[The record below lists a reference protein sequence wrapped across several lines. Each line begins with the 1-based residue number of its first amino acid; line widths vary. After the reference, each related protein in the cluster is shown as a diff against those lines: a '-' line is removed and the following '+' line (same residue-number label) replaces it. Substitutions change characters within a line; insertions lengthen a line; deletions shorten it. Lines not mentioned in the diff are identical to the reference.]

1 MTVPSLRYITD
12 EDALGEFC
20 RCLRGASRLAV
31 DTEFVGEDTFVPRL
45 ELVQVATADLSAVID
60 VPATRS
66 LDPLWEVLADSA
78 TEKIVHAGRQDLE
91 LIYGHA
97 KQVPSPVF
105 DTQMAAAMV
114 GYGTQISYAQLVE
127 RVVGT
132 KLAKSHTLTNWS
144 HRPLTDEQLAYALED
159 VQYLLPVHDHLVQR
173 LRSLGRHG
181 WMQEEF
187 ARLTGSLTD
196 GSRDPRQ
203 RYQRI
208 KGWEGLKPQAAA
220 VLRELVAWRDE
231 EARQRN
237 VPRGRIMRD
246 EVLLQLARHVPKSI
260 SALRAT
266 RGLNGS
272 VVDRSGEAIME
283 AVRRGLAI
291 PSSEWPAVSKPR
303 KPEPVSIGLVEV
315 LQAVLKA
322 RAAELNI
329 APTLLA
335 TSTDLQALIDGRHT
349 RRPEPIPLLQGWRRE
364 LAGNL
369 LLEVLD
375 GNIHLSVDAK
385 TGRVKLTKD
394 GEPPVGAAQ
403 TAL

>member
-1 MTVPSLRYITD
+1 LA
-12 EDALGEFC
+12 ELC
-20 RCLRGASRLAV
+20 RQLRGASRLAV

-45 ELVQVATADLSAVID
+45 ELVQVATTELSAVID
-60 VPATRS
+60 VPATES
-66 LDPLWEVLADSA
+66 LDALWDLLADA
-78 TEKIVHAGRQDLE
+78 GIEKIVHAGRQDLE
-91 LIYGHA
+91 LVYAHA

-127 RVVGT
+127 RVVGA

-159 VQYLLPVHDHLVQR
+159 VHYLLPVHDHLVQR
-173 LRSLGRHG
+173 LRNLGRHE
-181 WMQEEF
+181 WVQEEF

-196 GSRDPRQ
+196 GSRDPRL

-231 EARQRN
+231 EARRRN
-237 VPRGRIMRD
+237 VPRGRIVRD
-246 EVLLQLARHVPKSI
+246 EVLLQLARHSPKTL

-272 VVDRSGEAIME
+272 QAERYGEAMME
-283 AVRRGLAI
+283 AIRRGHAV
-291 PSSEWPAVSKPR
+291 PSSEWPNVSKPR
-303 KPEPVSIGLVEV
+303 KPEPESIGQVEV

-322 RAAELNI
+322 RAAELNM

-335 TSTDLQALIDGRHT
+335 TSADLQALIEGRQARQPT
-349 RRPEPIPLLQGWRRE
+349 DVPLLQGWRRE

-369 LLEVLD
+369 LMDVLD
-375 GNIHLSVDAK
+375 GKIHLSIDSK
-385 TGRVKLTKD
+385 TGRVKLTR
-394 GEPPVGAAQ
+394 VGDA
-403 TAL
+403 

>member
-1 MTVPSLRYITD
+1 MTTQPLRYITD
-12 EDALGEFC
+12 QHALSELCRQLRDAP
-20 RCLRGASRLAV
+20 RLAV

-45 ELVQVATADLSAVID
+45 ELVQVATAEVSAVID
-60 VPATRS
+60 VPATSS
-66 LDPLWEVLADSA
+66 LDPLWEVVADA
-78 TEKIVHAGRQDLE
+78 KIEKILHAGRQDLE
-91 LIYGHA
+91 LIYTHA
-97 KQVPSPVF
+97 KQVPSPIF

-127 RVVGT
+127 RVVGA

-144 HRPLTDEQLAYALED
+144 HRPLTEEQLAYALED
-159 VQYLLPVHDHLVQR
+159 VHYLLPVHEHLLKR
-173 LRSLGRHG
+173 LQSMGRQG
-181 WMQEEF
+181 WMHEEF

-231 EARQRN
+231 EARRRN
-237 VPRGRIMRD
+237 VPRGRVVRD
-246 EVLLQLARHVPKSI
+246 EVLVQLARHIPKSMA
-260 SALRAT
+260 ALKAT
-266 RGLNGS
+266 RGLHGS
-272 VVDRSGEAIME
+272 MAERCGEAMME
-283 AVRRGLAI
+283 AIRRALAA
-291 PSSEWPAVSKPR
+291 PPSEWPAVSKPR
-303 KPEPVSIGLVEV
+303 KPEPESIGQVEL

-335 TSTDLQALIDGRHT
+335 TSADLQALIEGRQST
-349 RRPEPIPLLQGWRRE
+349 QPPDIPLLQGWRRE

-369 LLEVLD
+369 LLDVLD
-375 GNIHLSVDAK
+375 GKIHLSIDSK
-385 TGRVKLTKD
+385 SGRVKLTRV
-394 GEPPVGAAQ
+394 GEA
-403 TAL
+403 T

>member
-1 MTVPSLRYITD
+1 MITQPIRYITD
-12 EDALGEFC
+12 QQALGEL
-20 RCLRGASRLAV
+20 CLQIQRAPRLAV

-45 ELVQVATADLSAVID
+45 ELVQVATVEMSAVID
-60 VPATRS
+60 VPATGP
-66 LDPLWEVLADSA
+66 LDALWELLSDGRI
-78 TEKIVHAGRQDLE
+78 EKVVHAGRQDLE
-91 LIYGHA
+91 LVYAHA

-127 RVVGT
+127 RVVGA
-132 KLAKSHTLTNWS
+132 KIAKSHTLTNWS
-144 HRPLTDEQLAYALED
+144 YRPLTEEQLAYALDD
-159 VQYLLPVHDHLVQR
+159 VHYLLPVHDHLVQR
-173 LRSLGRHG
+173 LQSMGRQA

-196 GSRDPRQ
+196 GSREPRQ

-231 EARQRN
+231 EARRRN
-237 VPRGRIMRD
+237 VPRGRIVRD
-246 EVLLQLARHVPKSI
+246 EVLLQLARHIPKTPA
-260 SALRAT
+260 ALRST

-272 VVDRSGEAIME
+272 EVERNGAAMMEAI
-283 AVRRGLAI
+283 RRGLAV
-291 PSSEWPAVSKPR
+291 PPGEWPDVPKTR
-303 KPEPVSIGLVEV
+303 RPEPESIGQVEV

-335 TSTDLQALIDGRHT
+335 TAADLQAVIEMRIT
-349 RRPEPIPLLQGWRRE
+349 RQATDVPLLQGWRRE
-364 LAGNL
+364 LAGKL

-375 GNIHLSVDAK
+375 GKVSLSIDPKA
-385 TGRVKLTKD
+385 GQVKLSRV
-394 GEPPVGAAQ
+394 GEA
-403 TAL
+403 